1 MPKEQDLQLL
11 QQRREQLDKRI
22 ASRQSIANRAGFD
35 GQVRFGQSIAM
46 DERILD
52 FKARVRD
59 HSIISIVE
67 AEEITDKINQI
78 SRQEELVAKAKR
90 FNDEKQLWE
99 ERLALFE
106 RAATAGD
113 YPSQLL
119 KSRQQEYQDFL
130 VQADLDPD
138 ITLGWEIIAHRQEE
152 KRGKPPVAEEAPRK
166 LEIRVVPEEEALPQL
181 LFDPRIGQVEIAGR
195 RKKLNPAERRLL

>member
-22 ASRQSIANRAGFD
+22 ASRQSIANGAGFA
-35 GQVRFGQSIAM
+35 GQVKFGQSVEM
-46 DERILD
+46 DERILE
-52 FKARVRD
+52 FKEKVRD
-59 HSIISIVE
+59 HLVVSIVE

-119 KSRQQEYQDFL
+119 KSP
-130 VQADLDPD
+130 A
-138 ITLGWEIIAHRQEE
+138 
-152 KRGKPPVAEEAPRK
+152 VAA
-166 LEIRVVPEEEALPQL
+166 
-181 LFDPRIGQVEIAGR
+181 
-195 RKKLNPAERRLL
+195 

>member
-78 SRQEELVAKAKR
+78 SRQEELVAKANR
-90 FNDEKQLWE
+90 FRRENHC
-99 ERLALFE
+99 
-106 RAATAGD
+106 RARA
-113 YPSQLL
+113 
-119 KSRQQEYQDFL
+119 K
-130 VQADLDPD
+130 
-138 ITLGWEIIAHRQEE
+138 
-152 KRGKPPVAEEAPRK
+152 
-166 LEIRVVPEEEALPQL
+166 
-181 LFDPRIGQVEIAGR
+181 R
-195 RKKLNPAERRLL
+195 RKTVSYRRSA